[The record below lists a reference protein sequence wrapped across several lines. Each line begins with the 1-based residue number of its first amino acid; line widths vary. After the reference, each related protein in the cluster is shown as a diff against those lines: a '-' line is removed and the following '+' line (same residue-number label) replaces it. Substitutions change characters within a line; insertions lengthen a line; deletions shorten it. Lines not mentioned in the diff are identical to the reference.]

1 MKISEIDA
9 LDERLVRIVPSP
21 RQVAYQK
28 MEFTGFIHFTVNTF
42 TDREWGDGTENEN
55 IFNPLNLSA
64 RQWVTS
70 MKAAGMRGII
80 LTCKHHDGFCLWP
93 SKYTEHT
100 IAKSPYKNGKGDI
113 VKELSIACADEGM
126 KFGIYLSPWD
136 RNNELYGQGKAYDNF
151 FINQL
156 TELLTGYGEIYTVWL
171 DGACG
176 EGPNGKKQLYDFPR
190 YYETIRKYSPNAC
203 INICGPDI
211 RWCGN
216 EAGDTRESEWS
227 VVPYR
232 TCQTE
237 YTASI
242 SQTKEQDT
250 SGLRTIKASDRDL
263 GSREI
268 LQNEG
273 NLIWYPAEV
282 NTSIRPGWFYHADE
296 DDKVK
301 ALSEL
306 IDIYENSVG
315 GNATFLLNVPVNKEG
330 LFSPKDVERLKELGH
345 YIKAN
350 FSEKNNVALDAVIK
364 KIDVPCQ
371 KDCDI
376 ENILSDDDK
385 YYMAPQGKRKISF
398 SIQFKGKKRLKYIV
412 LQENISKSQR
422 IEQFIIYCKKD
433 KEFEELYKGTTVGYK
448 KIIRLEDIKTDEIKI
463 EINDSRVC
471 PTLRFVGVYA
481 ER

>member
-1 MKISEIDA
+1 MLKSEIA
-9 LDERLVRIVPSP
+9 ELDHRLVEVRPSE
-21 RQVAYQK
+21 RQYAYQK

-42 TDREWGDGTENEN
+42 SDREWGDGTEDET
-55 IFNPLNLSA
+55 IFNPTNLSA

-70 MKAAGMRGII
+70 MKAAGMKGII

-113 VKELSIACADEGM
+113 VKELSSACVEEHM

-136 RNNELYGQGKAYDNF
+136 RNNELYGQGKAYDVF

-156 TELLTGYGEIYTVWL
+156 KELLTGYGDIYTVWL

-176 EGPNGKKQLYDFPR
+176 EGLNGKKQLYDFPR
-190 YYETIRKYSPNAC
+190 YYETIRKYAPGAC

-242 SQTKEQDT
+242 SQTSEHDT
-250 SGLRTIKASDRDL
+250 EGLRTIKASDRDL

-268 LQNEG
+268 LQNED

-301 ALSEL
+301 SLDEL
-306 IDIYENSVG
+306 IHIYEKSVG
-315 GNATFLLNVPVNKEG
+315 GNATFLLNVPVSREG
-330 LFSPKDVERLKELGH
+330 LFGQSDVERLKDLGD
-345 YIKAN
+345 YIRTS
-350 FSEKNNVALDAVIK
+350 FSIKRNVALNATIE

-371 KDCDI
+371 NNCEI

-385 YYMAPQGKRKISF
+385 YYMAPQGKREISF
-398 SIQFKGKKRLKYIV
+398 SIRWNEQKSLKYIV
-412 LQENISKSQR
+412 LQENILKSQR
-422 IEQFIIYCKKD
+422 IEQFTISYKK
-433 KEFEELYKGTTVGYK
+433 EEEYEELYKGTTIGYK
-448 KIIRLEDIKTDEIKI
+448 KIVRIENITTNEIKI
-463 EINDSRVC
+463 EISDSRVC